1 MLMWVGGLMSMW
13 KTELDRGYR
22 LLLLSVLLRQGFS
35 QDLGLAA
42 SGVISVLAIHFYIYI
57 VDRNPQ

>member
-1 MLMWVGGLMSMW
+1 MSVW
-13 KTELDRGYR
+13 KMELDRGYR

-35 QDLGLAA
+35 QDLDLAA